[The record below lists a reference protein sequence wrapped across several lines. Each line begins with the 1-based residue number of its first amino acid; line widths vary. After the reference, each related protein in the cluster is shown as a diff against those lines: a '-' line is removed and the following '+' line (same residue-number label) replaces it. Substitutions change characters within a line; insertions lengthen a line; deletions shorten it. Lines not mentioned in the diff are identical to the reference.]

1 MHCFTGEAFH
11 HHRHPKQSCS
21 CHPQRSSSS
30 WIFIGITSPHV
41 IQDLPFG
48 EKTITLS
55 PTLSVCSSQSPCKTI
70 PCICRGI
77 LFYSS
82 QPQNSVKHSFCLF
95 SFYKKVLTRSRLYQ
109 FSRSSGLSRSYRCSK
124 MLERPPN
131 RNDLGLRAART
142 PHVY

>member
-21 CHPQRSSSS
+21 CHPQRSTSS
-30 WIFIGITSPHV
+30 WYLLV
-41 IQDLPFG
+41 LLVL
-48 EKTITLS
+48 TLS
-55 PTLSVCSSQSPCKTI
+55 RTCHSVRRPSHCPQRYPYVHPRVHCKTI